1 MIDLTPVLQGL
12 LGLLAAL
19 ITGFV
24 IPWIRSKTTEQQR
37 KYLRMIIDMLV
48 QAAEQLFGEGRG
60 QDKLAYV
67 KAELEK
73 RGFTVDL
80 AEIEAAVLRLM
91 DVPSTMEYQIDGG
104 KVDFTK

>member
-80 AEIEAAVLRLM
+80 AEIEAAVLRLQ
-91 DVPSTMEYQIDGG
+91 DVPATTVFQVDGG
-104 KVDFTK
+104 KLDLAE